1 MGICYFLPLYW
12 YLAHSNIPVAH
23 HTDAL
28 SYSLPSLLAQESIYK
43 RKQERDAFKLD
54 VQALQ
59 EELESEQANIAELKT
74 SVAGYRLEIRRLEA
88 QEREREENAAA
99 RSMEDKMRDE
109 AHATAT
115 REAEKRL
122 AEMNAIIEAREEE
135 NDALRELVE
144 ALKDQL
150 RQEQEKTAAL
160 FEQLSALKADLE
172 TAKTSTPD
180 LVQREL
186 EEQADKISSLEL
198 ELCKKDDDIETKAGA
213 ILRLQTELSQVAE
226 SNTKLC
232 RDLEK
237 TKGRL
242 DEEVAKSEES
252 KQSFDEM
259 HQIAMKNLTD
269 ELLEAQAK
277 LVNAQDHE
285 EELKRQLEKMEDSK
299 ASDEIDALKAQLE
312 ETQAEARHLDE
323 KCYALEEER
332 QKEKSYLEQLEKEV
346 SKQKE
351 AADAAR
357 ELSTQNFVAAKAA
370 QRENEEKLNEQYLET
385 KIQLEQVQQE
395 KKDLESSLAEKD
407 DLLVAKDDELQGVKA
422 MIRAFEMEQED
433 MSARLRSTQEKLE
446 ESRTDAAAVASASKS
461 GGGWLRRGRSS
472 NSDDTA
478 EFELAMSEKD
488 RIIEAKSVEVKA
500 LMEDLQKCMQ
510 EREVMRNELE
520 QLRTDMDNRIEE
532 LLTAQR
538 QQQEACFDDEQLRA
552 DLDQSFAE
560 NADLKQEIEELKEQ
574 LFFESR
580 KSYRMEKKMESLSAS
595 KDFASPEFHA
605 RSTSVGSDDLS
616 SSTSSDGV
624 SQQLFQLR
632 LDEVARETERKRER
646 MNRIRERASFDED
659 GSHAIEAT
667 SAKFRALEASL
678 EEKEAQLK
686 SKSTQVEELEK
697 LMNDMATSH
706 ANQANITK
714 ECSALEKT
722 VSEYQSRVDDLKRD
736 LSDRDQVVNIK
747 NEEIEILQQKLDECM
762 AEKQALIDGIAE
774 LKSQLEAEAKRS
786 ADLVAAEKEAR
797 VEIARLE
804 DAIRFKE
811 EEVARLSEN
820 NDPDINKDNEIM
832 ELRDQLIH
840 ESRNAFS
847 LSKEVE
853 SLRLVNSRA
862 NEEIQ
867 GLKEEIANTPI
878 RGSPGGGSGAVA
890 HIWHENESL
899 KHEFDAVSHQLD
911 EISKENADLK
921 SELGVLRRKD
931 ADAGRTSA
939 VFRSRMQ
946 SPEKKKPWASPA
958 KLAPPKSDS
967 PHVDFGEG
975 RDDYDD
981 DASHRGQSRGE
992 RRSESPR
999 KSASGSSFA
1008 TAEEIDSLKSQLD
1021 EVRRE
1026 KDELDQAVCSREKYI
1041 TELEYKCSE
1050 YCAKI
1055 SELKRFVT
1063 AQSPSTNAQQA
1074 LALKEKEVER
1084 LHKDMLSLK
1093 MLASAKFRELES
1105 KAARAIDYEE
1115 QAQALRVALDN
1126 AKADHAKEI
1135 AHLKLQQGTGGIRTA
1150 ESPRAGTR
1158 GFRESK
1164 LQHKYEVQLKKMAE
1178 EKDMMRKEIYALTAE
1193 RRQYQ
1198 EKLSEMEEGAM
1209 DMSSKI
1215 VMSENS
1221 NLKMEL
1227 AKMKKESIRLRGKLE
1242 YYELI

>member
-1 MGICYFLPLYW
+1 MNSPY
-12 YLAHSNIPVAH
+12 PV
-23 HTDAL
+23 
-28 SYSLPSLLAQESIYK
+28 PSTLTQESIYK
-43 RKQERDAFKLD
+43 RKQEREALKLD

-59 EELESEQANIAELKT
+59 EELESEKANIAELKT

-88 QEREREENAAA
+88 QEREREENAAT
-99 RSMEDKMRDE
+99 RTMEDEMRDE
-109 AHATAT
+109 AHATAS

-122 AEMNAIIEAREEE
+122 AEMSATIEAREEE
-135 NDALRELVE
+135 NDALRKLVE
-144 ALKDQL
+144 ELKDQL
-150 RQEQEKTAAL
+150 QQEQEKTAAL
-160 FEQLSALKADLE
+160 FEQLATLKADLE

-198 ELCKKDDDIETKAGA
+198 ELCKKDDDIETKAGE
-213 ILRLQTELSQVAE
+213 ILRLQTELSQAAV
-226 SNTKLC
+226 SNTNLC

-285 EELKRQLEKMEDSK
+285 EELKRQIKKMENSK
-299 ASDEIDALKAQLE
+299 ESHEINALKAQLE
-312 ETQAEARHLDE
+312 ETQAEARKLDE
-323 KCYALEEER
+323 KCNALEVER
-332 QKEKSYLEQLEKEV
+332 RKEKAYLEQLEKEV

-357 ELSTQNFVAAKAA
+357 EISTQNFVAAKAV
-370 QRENEEKLNEQYLET
+370 QRENEDKLNEQYLKT
-385 KIQLEQVQQE
+385 KTQLEQVQQE
-395 KKDLESSLAEKD
+395 KKELESSLAEKE
-407 DLLVAKDDELQGVKA
+407 DLLVARDDELQGVKA
-422 MIRAFEMEQED
+422 MIRAFEMEQEET
-433 MSARLRSTQEKLE
+433 SARLRSTQDKLE
-446 ESRTDAAAVASASKS
+446 ESRTEAANASAVALASKS
-461 GGGWLRRGRSS
+461 GVGWLRQGLSN

-478 EFELAMSEKD
+478 EFELAMYEKD
-488 RIIEAKSVEVKA
+488 RIIDAKSVEVKA
-500 LMEDLQKCMQ
+500 LMEDLQKCMR
-510 EREVMRNELE
+510 EREAMRDELE
-520 QLRTDMDNRIEE
+520 QLRKDMDSRIEE

-538 QQQEACFDDEQLRA
+538 QQVEASSGDEQLQA

-574 LFFESR
+574 LLFESR
-580 KSYRMEKKMESLSAS
+580 KSYRMERKMESLSAS
-595 KDFASPEFHA
+595 RDFDTPEVQSRA
-605 RSTSVGSDDLS
+605 IGSDEAS
-616 SSTSSDGV
+616 SASSDGV
-624 SQQLFQLR
+624 SQQLFRLR

-646 MNRIRERASFDED
+646 MIRIRDRASFDED
-659 GSHAIEAT
+659 GSHATEAT
-667 SAKFRALEASL
+667 CSAKFRALEASL

-697 LMNDMATSH
+697 LMNDMALSH
-706 ANQANITK
+706 ANQANIAK
-714 ECSALEKT
+714 ECSALEKN
-722 VSEYQSRVDDLKRD
+722 VSEYQSRIDDLKRD
-736 LSDRDQVVNIK
+736 LSDRDQIVNIK

-762 AEKQALIDGIAE
+762 TEKQALIDGIAE

-797 VEIARLE
+797 DEIARLE
-804 DAIRFKE
+804 NAIRCKE

-820 NDPDINKDNEIM
+820 NDSDINKDNEIM
-832 ELRDQLIH
+832 ELREQLIH

-847 LSKEVE
+847 LSKEVQ
-853 SLRLVNSRA
+853 SLRLTNVRA
-862 NEEIQ
+862 NKEIE
-867 GLKEEIANTPI
+867 GLKKDIANTPT
-878 RGSPGGGSGAVA
+878 RGPPGGGSGGVA

-899 KHEFDAVSHQLD
+899 KHEFDAVSHQLG
-911 EISKENADLK
+911 EVSKENADLK
-921 SELGVLRRKD
+921 SELNVLRRKD

-939 VFRSRMQ
+939 VFRSRIQ
-946 SPEKKKPWASPA
+946 SPEKKKPWASPP
-958 KLAPPKSDS
+958 KLAPPKIDS
-967 PHVDFGEG
+967 PHIDFGEG

-981 DASHRGQSRGE
+981 DASNRGQSRGE

-999 KSASGSSFA
+999 RSATGGSFA
-1008 TAEEIDSLKSQLD
+1008 AAEEVESLKRQLD
-1021 EVRRE
+1021 EARRE
-1026 KDELDQAVCSREKYI
+1026 KDELDDALCSRQKYV

-1050 YCAKI
+1050 YSAKI

-1063 AQSPSTNAQQA
+1063 AQSPSSNAQQA

-1084 LHKDMLSLK
+1084 LHKDMVSLK

-1135 AHLKLQQGTGGIRTA
+1135 VQLKAQYGTSGLRTA
-1150 ESPRAGTR
+1150 ESPRAGSK

-1178 EKDMMRKEIYALTAE
+1178 EKELMRKEIVALTAE
-1193 RRQYQ
+1193 RRQYE
-1198 EKLSEMEEGAM
+1198 EKLIEMEDGSM

-1215 VMSENS
+1215 VMSENN